1 MIPNP
6 SRLSRSPDLAL
17 ALTVGC
23 VQRGVF
29 FYGMGEGT
37 HFYCDLG
44 AGGGGAV
51 AEACGADVAPGEL
64 GEGGEHDFFGGVG
77 SWGRE
82 MVG

>member
-1 MIPNP
+1 
-6 SRLSRSPDLAL
+6 
-17 ALTVGC
+17 
-23 VQRGVF
+23 
-29 FYGMGEGT
+29 MGEGT

-64 GEGGEHDFFGGVG
+64 GEGGGHDFFGGVG